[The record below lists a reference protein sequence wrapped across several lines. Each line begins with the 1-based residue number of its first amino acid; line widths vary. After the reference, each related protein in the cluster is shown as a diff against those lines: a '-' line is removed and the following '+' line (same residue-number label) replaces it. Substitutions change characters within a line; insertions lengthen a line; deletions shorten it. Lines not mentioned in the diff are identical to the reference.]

1 MLKKISI
8 RKLII
13 SFSALFTLFL
23 IYLIPN
29 NENDKNKL
37 EDIPQ
42 ELEYVNNDLNN
53 IDDKQKKL
61 KKLYYTA
68 LARERYGIY
77 RQQLKIN

>member
-1 MLKKISI
+1 MDYVKKISI

-42 ELEYVNNDLNN
+42 ELEYVNNDLVTSSVF
-53 IDDKQKKL
+53 
-61 KKLYYTA
+61 Y
-68 LARERYGIY
+68 
-77 RQQLKIN
+77 

>member
-42 ELEYVNNDLNN
+42 ELEYVNNDL
-53 IDDKQKKL
+53 I
-61 KKLYYTA
+61 T
-68 LARERYGIY
+68 
-77 RQQLKIN
+77 